1 MNPKFEH
8 KLISSFL
15 GECEVTES
23 KPDSYEP
30 EKQAEAPQPAYA
42 TTPVNVG
49 QSTSQSIQPEAV
61 PSNFS
66 LYKLQ
71 NTAKEISE
79 FTEHNI
85 NALYDKQ
92 GSHSRVDEAIFLDFF
107 FCGSKLAGNFKTFFN
122 ITDENNNKIK
132 TEGRSYVYWDGND
145 LTIA

>member
-15 GECEVTES
+15 SDCEKTES
-23 KPDSYEP
+23 KPDSYGP
-30 EKQAEAPQPAYA
+30 DEKQAEAPPQVVE
-42 TTPVNVG
+42 VNIG
-49 QSTSQSIQPEAV
+49 QSTSQSIQPEAA

-79 FTEHNI
+79 FTASNI
-85 NALYDKQ
+85 NTLYREQ
-92 GSHSRVDEAIFLDFF
+92 GNTSNVDEAVFLDFF
-107 FCGSKLAGNFKTFFN
+107 FCGSKLAGNFKTFYK
-122 ITDENNNKIK
+122 ITDENNNKMQI
-132 TEGRSYVYWDGND
+132 EGRSYVYWDGNK